1 MKVYFEID
9 ESDFED
15 QMVRVLRDDYL
26 ELELS
31 YEEEQAFLK
40 VMQFYS
46 TAEDHEKWYE
56 NTH

>member
-40 VMQFYS
+40 VMKFYS